1 MNILSNM
8 DEIADI
14 IIRPNRY
21 VYKTVDL
28 GPKLITHDSLSIFHH
43 DFEVRNNRG
52 LLLKASLYTTS
63 ESLKDIKR
71 VIVYLHCNSGCR
83 IEGMSDVR

>member
-21 VYKTVDL
+21 LYKPIDL
-28 GPKLITHDSLSIFHH
+28 GPKIISLGTKTIYHH
-43 DFEVRNNRG
+43 DFEVKNNRG
-52 LLLKASLYTTS
+52 QLLKASLYT
-63 ESLKDIKR
+63 
-71 VIVYLHCNSGCR
+71 
-83 IEGMSDVR
+83 

>member
-21 VYKTVDL
+21 LYKPIDL
-28 GPKLITHDSLSIFHH
+28 GPKLISISGKTYYHH
-43 DFEVRNNRG
+43 DF
-52 LLLKASLYTTS
+52 
-63 ESLKDIKR
+63 
-71 VIVYLHCNSGCR
+71 
-83 IEGMSDVR
+83 

>member
-21 VYKTVDL
+21 LYKPIDL
-28 GPKLITHDSLSIFHH
+28 GPKLITNPGKTIYHH
-43 DFEVRNNRG
+43 DF
-52 LLLKASLYTTS
+52 
-63 ESLKDIKR
+63 
-71 VIVYLHCNSGCR
+71 
-83 IEGMSDVR
+83 

>member
-21 VYKTVDL
+21 LYKPIDL
-28 GPKLITHDSLSIFHH
+28 GPKLITINGKTVHHH
-43 DFEVRNNRG
+43 DFEVNNSRG
-52 LLLKASLYTTS
+52 LLLKASLYT
-63 ESLKDIKR
+63 EQ
-71 VIVYLHCNSGCR
+71 
-83 IEGMSDVR
+83 